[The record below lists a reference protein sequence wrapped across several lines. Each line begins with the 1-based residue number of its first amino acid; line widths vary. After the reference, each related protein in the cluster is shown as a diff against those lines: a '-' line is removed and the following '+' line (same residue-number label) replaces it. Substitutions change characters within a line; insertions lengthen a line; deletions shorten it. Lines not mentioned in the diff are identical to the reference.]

1 MVNGTAA
8 NQSHWV
14 PGTYQFMG
22 RKKSRAAKIPAQ
34 APLVSKNPAEP
45 AFPIWLKHFLA
56 GAALCLVTLLAYS
69 NSFHDGLV
77 LDSHSLI
84 LNDTRIRDAS
94 AENVGLIFE
103 HSYFWPT
110 SEVGL
115 YRPATTLSYLFN
127 YAVLGNGETP
137 AGYHWINYILHSL
150 NVLLLYALAL
160 RLLRKFWPAVFIAA
174 LWAVHPVLTESVTN
188 IIGRSDLLAGIA
200 VLGGLLLY
208 LKSVE
213 ATGWRLYA
221 WLCALMAVTTV
232 GVFSKESAVA
242 ILGVIVLYEIAF
254 WSGRERLRGLTLGC
268 AAVAIPIVVMLIQR
282 ARVLAASPP
291 AQFSFV
297 DNPLQGASFFK
308 ARMTALAVGAKY
320 LWLLVWPA
328 KLSADYSYSQIPIV
342 SGTFHDWI
350 AWLAVVAVFVA
361 VAMQLRANRLYF
373 FFGMFTFLTF
383 APVANILFFTGTIM
397 AERFLYL
404 PAVGFAACVVMMLYA
419 VGERTRVQMLAPIA
433 LGVIV
438 IALGI
443 RTWER
448 NVDWKDDVT
457 LASASVQTSP
467 DSFKSHWGL
476 ALALAEA
483 DPAHANIAQVIEQS
497 DQSLAILGSLPDA
510 LNISTVYATAGGNYR
525 IKGDVLAQR
534 SPEGRTVA
542 TPESMRA
549 YEKSF
554 EILTRGAA
562 IDRVNDV
569 IYRARKR
576 ARGIPADQIAAAGV
590 PLVYSNLAAT
600 ELKLGKFQEA
610 YETAVYARKLDPDIV
625 DSYMQMAQALAPQN
639 RKEEAAQA
647 LVEGVLVS
655 GSQNLLPPLA
665 VLYKYGVDP
674 EGCGIKQTA
683 GGALLNNQ
691 CATVHKEIC
700 EGSAEL
706 IRLYKQALRPEA
718 AATMRSKAVE
728 QFGCAADELEK
739 P

>member
-1 MVNGTAA
+1 MVTGLPRTSA
-8 NQSHWV
+8 HWV
-14 PGTYQFMG
+14 PGSYDFMG
-22 RKKSRAAKIPAQ
+22 RKKPRAAKIPVLRA
-34 APLVSKNPAEP
+34 APIAPKPAIP
-45 AFPIWLKHFLA
+45 FWIKHVLA

-69 NSFHDGLV
+69 NSFHDGFV
-77 LDSHSLI
+77 IDSHSLI

-94 AENVGLIFE
+94 ADNVGLIFE

-137 AGYHWINYILHSL
+137 AGYHWINHILHSF

-208 LKSVE
+208 LKSAE
-213 ATGWRLYA
+213 AAGWRVYA

-254 WSGRERLRGLTLGC
+254 WSGRERLRGLYLGC
-268 AAVAIPIVVMLIQR
+268 AAVAIPIAVLLIQR

-308 ARMTALAVGAKY
+308 ARMTAIAVGAKY

-328 KLSADYSYSQIPIV
+328 KLSADYSYSQIPIA
-342 SGTFHDWI
+342 SGTLLDWV
-350 AWLAVVAVFVA
+350 AWISVAAVFVV
-361 VAMQLRANRLYF
+361 VAIQFRANRLYF
-373 FFGMFTFLTF
+373 FFGMFAFLTF

-404 PAVGFAACVVMMLYA
+404 PSVGFAACAVMVLYA
-419 VGERTRVQMLAPIA
+419 FSERTKVRLLAPIA
-433 LGVIV
+433 LGLIV

-448 NVDWKDDVT
+448 NIDWKDDVT

-467 DSFKSHWGL
+467 NSFKSHWGL
-476 ALALAEA
+476 SLALAAA
-483 DPAHANIAQVIEQS
+483 DPTHANIAQVIEQS
-497 DQSLAILGSLPDA
+497 DQSLAILDFLPDS
-510 LNISTVYATAGGNYR
+510 LNISSVYATAGGNYR
-525 IKGDVLAQR
+525 IKGDALVQR
-534 SPEGRTVA
+534 APDGRTVV
-542 TPESMRA
+542 TPASTQA
-549 YEKSF
+549 YEKSLQ
-554 EILTRGAA
+554 ILTRGAA
-562 IDRVNDV
+562 IDRVNDE
-569 IYRARKR
+569 IYRQRKR
-576 ARGIPADQIAAAGV
+576 ERGVPADKIAPAGV

-600 ELKLGKFQEA
+600 ELKLGKYQEA
-610 YETAVYARKLDPDIV
+610 YDTAVYARKLDPDIA

-639 RKEEAAQA
+639 RKDEAALA

-674 EGCGIKQTA
+674 EGCGMKQTA
-683 GGALLNNQ
+683 GGAMLNNQ

-700 EGSAEL
+700 EASAEL
-706 IRLYKQALRPEA
+706 VRLYKESLRTDA
-718 AATMRSKAVE
+718 AATMRTRTVE
-728 QFGCAADELEK
+728 QFGCPADRLN
-739 P
+739 

>member
-1 MVNGTAA
+1 
-8 NQSHWV
+8 
-14 PGTYQFMG
+14 MG

-34 APLVSKNPAEP
+34 TPVVPTTPTKP
-45 AFPIWLKHFLA
+45 AFPNWMKHLLA

-69 NSFHDGLV
+69 NSFHDGFV
-77 LDSHSLI
+77 IDSHSLI

-127 YAVLGNGETP
+127 YDVLGNGQTP
-137 AGYHWINYILHSL
+137 AGYHWINYILHSF

-208 LKSVE
+208 LKSAE
-213 ATGWRLYA
+213 ATGWRVYA

-268 AAVAIPIVVMLIQR
+268 AAVAIPIVAMLIQR

-308 ARMTALAVGAKY
+308 ARMTAIAVGAKY

-328 KLSADYSYSQIPIV
+328 KLSADYSYSQIPIA
-342 SGTFHDWI
+342 SGTFYDWV
-350 AWLAVVAVFVA
+350 AWVAVAAVFVT
-361 VAMQLRANRLYF
+361 VAMQFRANRLYF
-373 FFGMFTFLTF
+373 FFGMFAFLTF

-404 PAVGFAACVVMMLYA
+404 PAIGFATCAVMMLYA
-419 VGERTRVQMLAPIA
+419 VSERTKLRLLAPIA
-433 LGVIV
+433 LGLVV
-438 IALGI
+438 VALGI

-467 DSFKSHWGL
+467 NSFKSHWGL
-476 ALALAEA
+476 SLALAEA
-483 DPAHANIAQVIEQS
+483 DPTHANIAQVIEQS
-497 DQSLAILGSLPDA
+497 DQSLAILDSLPDS
-510 LNISTVYATAGGNYR
+510 LNISTVYATAGANYR
-525 IKGDVLAQR
+525 VKGDALAQR
-534 SPEGRTVA
+534 GTNGQTA
-542 TPESMRA
+542 FTPESTQA
-549 YEKSF
+549 YQKSLQ
-554 EILTRGAA
+554 ILTRGEK
-562 IDRVNDV
+562 IDRVNDE
-569 IYRARKR
+569 IYRQRKR
-576 ARGIPADQIAAAGV
+576 ARGIPADQIAPAGM
-590 PLVYSNLAAT
+590 PLVYSNLATT
-600 ELKLGKFQEA
+600 ELRLGNYKEA
-610 YETAVYARKLDPDIV
+610 YDAAVYGRMLNPDVV
-625 DSYMQMAQALAPQN
+625 DSYLQMAQALAPQN
-639 RKEEAAQA
+639 RKDEAALA

-655 GSQNLLPPLA
+655 GSQNLLQPLG

-674 EGCGIKQTA
+674 EGCGIKQIG
-683 GGALLNNQ
+683 GGAMLNNQ
-691 CATVHKEIC
+691 CAAVHKEIC
-700 EGSAEL
+700 DGSAEL
-706 IRLYKQALRPEA
+706 IRLYRQALRPEPA
-718 AATMRSKAVE
+718 AAIRSRAVE
-728 QFGCAADELEK
+728 QFGCSADRLN
-739 P
+739 

>member
-1 MVNGTAA
+1 
-8 NQSHWV
+8 
-14 PGTYQFMG
+14 MG
-22 RKKSRAAKIPAQ
+22 RKKSRSAKIPVQTPIIPTKA
-34 APLVSKNPAEP
+34 
-45 AFPIWLKHFLA
+45 AFPIWLKHLLA

-69 NSFHDGLV
+69 NSFQSGFVVDNN
-77 LDSHSLI
+77 SLI
-84 LNDTRIRDAS
+84 LNDPRIRDAS
-94 AENVGLIFE
+94 AENVGKIFE

-115 YRPATTLSYLFN
+115 YRPVTTLSYLFN
-127 YAVLGNGETP
+127 YDVLGNGETP
-137 AGYHWINYILHSL
+137 AGYHWINYILHSF

-208 LKSVE
+208 LKSAE
-213 ATGWRLYA
+213 AAGWRVYA
-221 WLCALMAVTTV
+221 WLCALVAVTTV

-254 WSGRERLRGLTLGC
+254 WSGRERLRGLYLGC

-320 LWLLVWPA
+320 LWLLLWPA
-328 KLSADYSYSQIPIV
+328 KLSADYSYSQIPIA

-350 AWLAVVAVFVA
+350 AWLAVAVVFVA
-361 VAMQLRANRLYF
+361 AAMQFRANRLYF
-373 FFGMFTFLTF
+373 FFGMFAFLTF

-404 PAVGFAACVVMMLYA
+404 PTVGFAACGVMVLYSIS
-419 VGERTRVQMLAPIA
+419 ERTKVRLVAPIA

-438 IALGI
+438 VALGI

-448 NVDWKDDVT
+448 NIDWKDDVT
-457 LASASVQTSP
+457 LASASVGTSP
-467 DSFKSHWGL
+467 NSFKTHFGL
-476 ALALAEA
+476 ALALAGA
-483 DPAHANIAQVIEQS
+483 DPTHANIEQVIEQS
-497 DQSLAILGSLPDA
+497 DRSLAILDSLPDSR
-510 LNISTVYATAGGNYR
+510 NISTVYATAGGNYR
-525 IKGDVLAQR
+525 VKGDVLVQR
-534 SPEGRTVA
+534 GVDGRAAV
-542 TPESMRA
+542 TPESTRA
-549 YEKSF
+549 YQKSL
-554 EILTRGAA
+554 EILTRGVA
-562 IDRVNDV
+562 IDRVNDE
-569 IYRARKR
+569 IYRERKR
-576 ARGIPADQIAAAGV
+576 ARGTPEDQIAPAGV
-590 PLVYSNLAAT
+590 PLVYSNLATT
-600 ELKLGKFQEA
+600 ELRLGNYKEA
-610 YETAVYARKLDPDIV
+610 YETAVYGRKLDPDIV
-625 DSYMQMAQALAPQN
+625 DSYLQMAQALAPQN
-639 RKEEAAQA
+639 RKDEAALA

-655 GSQNLLPPLA
+655 GSQNLLTPLG
-665 VLYKYGVDP
+665 VLYKFGVDP
-674 EGCGIKQTA
+674 EGCGIKRTG
-683 GGALLNNQ
+683 GGAMLNNQ
-691 CATVHKEIC
+691 CAAVHKEIC

-718 AATMRSKAVE
+718 AASMRSKAVE
-728 QFGCAADELEK
+728 QFGCPADRLN
-739 P
+739 

>member
-1 MVNGTAA
+1 
-8 NQSHWV
+8 
-14 PGTYQFMG
+14 MG
-22 RKKSRAAKIPAQ
+22 RKKTRAAKIPAQ
-34 APLVSKNPAEP
+34 ASKIPTIPTKA
-45 AFPIWLKHFLA
+45 AFPVWLKHLLA
-56 GAALCLVTLLAYS
+56 GAAVCLVTLLAYS
-69 NSFHDGLV
+69 NSFHDGFV
-77 LDSHSLI
+77 IDSHSLI
-84 LNDTRIRDAS
+84 LNDPRIQDAS

-127 YAVLGNGETP
+127 YDVLGNGQTP
-137 AGYHWINYILHSL
+137 AGYHWINYILHSI

-188 IIGRSDLLAGIA
+188 IIGRSDMLAGIA

-208 LKSVE
+208 LKSAE
-213 ATGWRLYA
+213 ATGWRVYA

-254 WSGRERLRGLTLGC
+254 WSGRERLRGLYLGC

-297 DNPLQGASFFK
+297 DNPLQDASFFK
-308 ARMTALAVGAKY
+308 ARMTAIAVGAKY

-342 SGTFHDWI
+342 SGTFHDWV

-373 FFGMFTFLTF
+373 FFGMFAFLTF

-404 PAVGFAACVVMMLYA
+404 PSIGFAACAVMALYA
-419 VGERTRVQMLAPIA
+419 VSERTRVRVLAPIA
-433 LGVIV
+433 LGAIV
-438 IALGI
+438 LALGI

-448 NVDWKDDVT
+448 NIDWKDNLT

-467 DSFKSHWGL
+467 NSFKTHFGL
-476 ALALAEA
+476 ALALTEA
-483 DPAHANIAQVIEQS
+483 DATHANIAQVIEQS
-497 DQSLAILGSLPDA
+497 DRSLAILDSLPDSR
-510 LNISTVYATAGGNYR
+510 NISTVYATAGGNYR
-525 IKGDVLAQR
+525 IKGDALEQR
-534 SPEGRTVA
+534 SPDGRTVA
-542 TPESMRA
+542 TPESTRA
-549 YEKSF
+549 YEKSLQ
-554 EILTRGAA
+554 ILTRGVA
-562 IDRVNDV
+562 IDRVNDE
-569 IYRARKR
+569 IYRARKLT
-576 ARGIPADQIAAAGV
+576 RGIPADQIAPAGV
-590 PLVYSNLAAT
+590 PLVYSNMAAT
-600 ELKLGKFQEA
+600 ELRLGKYKEA
-610 YETAVYARKLDPDIV
+610 YDTAVYGRMLNPEIV
-625 DSYMQMAQALAPQN
+625 DSYTQIAQALAPQN
-639 RKEEAAQA
+639 RKDEAALA

-655 GSQNLLPPLA
+655 GSQNLLQPLG

-674 EGCGIKQTA
+674 EGCGIKQTPS
-683 GGALLNNQ
+683 GAMLNNQ
-691 CATVHKEIC
+691 CAAVHKEIC

-706 IRLYKQALRPEA
+706 VRLFKQSLRVDA
-718 AATMRSKAVE
+718 AAMIRSRAVE

-739 P
+739 H